1 MAYPLEIKLLAKT
14 LRRRGYS
21 VKEISRKLKITQSTS
36 SLWVRNEKVSPK
48 GKSRLRQRRI
58 FGQYMASQTWK
69 KKRKLEQ
76 KENKKFAG
84 KLIHK
89 IDFRSKAIKQLLCAI
104 LYWCEGSKTG
114 GTLKFSNSDPNMIH
128 AFLKLLRAGFEIDES
143 KLRMILHLHEYH
155 DKHKQTEFWSG
166 ITSIPTNQFYP
177 PYVKPHTGKR
187 KKEGYPGC
195 AVIHYGNVKILRRLK
210 SLYNAFQQKIDR
222 VVG

>member
-1 MAYPLEIKLLAKT
+1 MAYSLEIKSFAKK
-14 LRRRGYS
+14 LRRQGHS
-21 VKEISRKLKITQSTS
+21 VKEISRELKISQSTS

-58 FGQYMASQTWK
+58 FGQYLASQTWK
-69 KKRKLEQ
+69 KKRQLEQ
-76 KENKKFAG
+76 NENKKFAG

-89 IDFRSKAIKQLLCAI
+89 IDFRSKQIKQLLCAI

-114 GTLKFSNSDPNMIH
+114 GTLKFSNSDPNMIN

-143 KLRMILHLHEYH
+143 KLRMILHLHGYH
-155 DKHKQTEFWSG
+155 DKHKQTKFWSN
-166 ITSIPTNQFYP
+166 IADIAPDQFYP

-187 KKEGYPGC
+187 KKEDYPGC
-195 AVIHYGNVKILRRLK
+195 AVIHYGSVKTLRRIK
-210 SLYNAFQQKIDR
+210 SLYNAFQQEIDR